1 MEAAC
6 LSESGSHSLSSVQ
19 RAQCSAAG
27 ARWRV
32 EELTEDCS
40 GRIITGETGLA
51 HTRTIN
57 CQLISI
63 RYTSFV
69 RSCRRAGEARR
80 RGGRCQCRQPL
91 HDRDGRSS
99 MSGGMISPIVDD
111 EGCDF
116 LCSEE
121 QKSAELIEIEAHR
134 QGMAG
139 GDAGGRWAQLLTF
152 HVD

>member
-1 MEAAC
+1 
-6 LSESGSHSLSSVQ
+6 
-19 RAQCSAAG
+19 
-27 ARWRV
+27 
-32 EELTEDCS
+32 
-40 GRIITGETGLA
+40 
-51 HTRTIN
+51 
-57 CQLISI
+57 
-63 RYTSFV
+63 
-69 RSCRRAGEARR
+69 
-80 RGGRCQCRQPL
+80 
-91 HDRDGRSS
+91 
-99 MSGGMISPIVDD
+99 MISPIVDD